1 MKRLLGLENELSY
14 VTDGRVNKYAMG
26 FVIPVPST
34 VSALHFTWR
43 SGSASS
49 PTYMISASSSH
60 PTALP
65 TPTLNITKEGTVP
78 AEPQVWRRFLPTF
91 IQHFSSSIQL
101 VPHST
106 NPPFNSSPILLVSH
120 STRPSFKWSPFNSSP
135 PQVWRLSLQCS
146 GAEAAEV
153 ICTLNIILDN
163 HPHNF
168 TTFCNL

>member
-43 SGSASS
+43 SGSSSS
-49 PTYMISASSSH
+49 PTYMISTSSSH

-78 AEPQVWRRFLPTF
+78 AEPQVWTLFLPTF
-91 IQHFSSSIQL
+91 IQLFLSSIQL
-101 VPHST
+101 VPQST
-106 NPPFNSSPILLVSH
+106 GLPFN
-120 STRPSFKWSPFNSSP
+120 
-135 PQVWRLSLQCS
+135 LSLFQLVPS
-146 GAEAAEV
+146 PGVAALPPV
-153 ICTLNIILDN
+153 LRRRGC
-163 HPHNF
+163 
-168 TTFCNL
+168 

>member
-49 PTYMISASSSH
+49 PSYMISASSSH

-78 AEPQVWRRFLPTF
+78 AEPQVWRLFLPTF
-91 IQHFSSSIQL
+91 IQLFSSSIQL

-106 NPPFNSSPILLVSH
+106 RPHFNSSPIQLVPHFTGVPFKS
-120 STRPSFKWSPFNSSP
+120 SLIQLVPSPGVATLP
-135 PQVWRLSLQCS
+135 PVLRRRGC
-146 GAEAAEV
+146 
-153 ICTLNIILDN
+153 
-163 HPHNF
+163 
-168 TTFCNL
+168 

>member
-49 PTYMISASSSH
+49 PSYMISASSSH

-78 AEPQVWRRFLPTF
+78 AEPQVWRLLLPTF
-91 IQHFSSSIQL
+91 IQLFLPSIQL

-106 NPPFNSSPILLVSH
+106 RPPVYWSPIQLVPL
-120 STRPSFKWSPFNSSP
+120 STRPLPRCGGSPSSA
-135 PQVWRLSLQCS
+135 QAQRLLR
-146 GAEAAEV
+146 
-153 ICTLNIILDN
+153 
-163 HPHNF
+163 
-168 TTFCNL
+168 

>member
-49 PTYMISASSSH
+49 PSYMISASSSH

-78 AEPQVWRRFLPTF
+78 AEPQVWRLFLPTF
-91 IQHFSSSIQL
+91 IQLFLSPIKLAPHSTGPPFYWSPIQL

-106 NPPFNSSPILLVSH
+106 GPLPRCGGSPSSALAQRLL
-120 STRPSFKWSPFNSSP
+120 R
-135 PQVWRLSLQCS
+135 
-146 GAEAAEV
+146 
-153 ICTLNIILDN
+153 
-163 HPHNF
+163 
-168 TTFCNL
+168 

>member
-43 SGSASS
+43 SGTASS
-49 PTYMISASSSH
+49 PTYMISTSSSH

-78 AEPQVWRRFLPTF
+78 AEPQVWRLFLPTF
-91 IQHFSSSIQL
+91 IQLFSSSIQSPQFYWSPIQL

-106 NPPFNSSPILLVSH
+106 LPHLYWSPIQLVPH
-120 STRPSFKWSPFNSSP
+120 STRPLPRYGGSPSSA
-135 PQVWRLSLQCS
+135 QAQRLLR
-146 GAEAAEV
+146 
-153 ICTLNIILDN
+153 
-163 HPHNF
+163 
-168 TTFCNL
+168 

>member
-43 SGSASS
+43 SGSSSS

-65 TPTLNITKEGTVP
+65 TPSWPNLLS
-78 AEPQVWRRFLPTF
+78 PQ
-91 IQHFSSSIQL
+91 
-101 VPHST
+101 
-106 NPPFNSSPILLVSH
+106 
-120 STRPSFKWSPFNSSP
+120 
-135 PQVWRLSLQCS
+135 
-146 GAEAAEV
+146 A
-153 ICTLNIILDN
+153 
-163 HPHNF
+163 
-168 TTFCNL
+168 

>member
-43 SGSASS
+43 SGSASTL
-49 PTYMISASSSH
+49 TYMISTSSSH

-78 AEPQVWRRFLPTF
+78 VESQVRRLFLPTL
-91 IQHFSSSIQL
+91 IQFFLSR
-101 VPHST
+101 
-106 NPPFNSSPILLVSH
+106 SPS
-120 STRPSFKWSPFNSSP
+120 
-135 PQVWRLSLQCS
+135 
-146 GAEAAEV
+146 
-153 ICTLNIILDN
+153 
-163 HPHNF
+163 
-168 TTFCNL
+168 

>member
-43 SGSASS
+43 SGSSSS

-78 AEPQVWRRFLPTF
+78 AEPQVWRLFLPTF
-91 IQHFSSSIQL
+91 IQFFCLPFNWSPIQL
-101 VPHST
+101 VP
-106 NPPFNSSPILLVSH
+106 L
-120 STRPSFKWSPFNSSP
+120 STRPLPRCGGSPSSA
-135 PQVWRLSLQCS
+135 QAQRLLR
-146 GAEAAEV
+146 
-153 ICTLNIILDN
+153 
-163 HPHNF
+163 
-168 TTFCNL
+168 

>member
-49 PTYMISASSSH
+49 PSYMISASSSH

-78 AEPQVWRRFLPTF
+78 VEPQVRRLFLPTL
-91 IQHFSSSIQL
+91 IQFFLSPIEL

-106 NPPFNSSPILLVSH
+106 GPQFNSSLIQLV
-120 STRPSFKWSPFNSSP
+120 PYPGVEALP
-135 PQVWRLSLQCS
+135 PVLRRRGC
-146 GAEAAEV
+146 
-153 ICTLNIILDN
+153 
-163 HPHNF
+163 
-168 TTFCNL
+168 

>member
-49 PTYMISASSSH
+49 PSYMISASSSH

-101 VPHST
+101 VPQST
-106 NPPFNSSPILLVSH
+106 GVPFNSSLFQLV
-120 STRPSFKWSPFNSSP
+120 
-135 PQVWRLSLQCS
+135 LSL
-146 GAEAAEV
+146 GVAALPPV
-153 ICTLNIILDN
+153 LRRRGCRGDL
-163 HPHNF
+163 HSQHNPGQSF
-168 TTFCNL
+168 SRSD

>member
-34 VSALHFTWR
+34 VSALHFTWS

-49 PTYMISASSSH
+49 PSYMISASSSH

-78 AEPQVWRRFLPTF
+78 AEPQVWRLFLPTF
-91 IQHFSSSIQL
+91 IQLFCPPFNWSPIQL
-101 VPHST
+101 VPQST
-106 NPPFNSSPILLVSH
+106 RVPFNSSLFQLVPFPRCGGSPSSAQAQRLL
-120 STRPSFKWSPFNSSP
+120 R
-135 PQVWRLSLQCS
+135 
-146 GAEAAEV
+146 
-153 ICTLNIILDN
+153 
-163 HPHNF
+163 
-168 TTFCNL
+168 